1 MRSYGPK
8 AAPFEHF
15 GAAGGVPSTRFV
27 RDGVFWRLNSSELRS
42 MTTRSQQLGLLIAA
56 SLLVAYVLWRVTQ

>member
-15 GAAGGVPSTRFV
+15 GAAGAF
-27 RDGVFWRLNSSELRS
+27 NSSELRS